1 MRSIQGVLWA
11 VRWSVCAF
19 VLSAAVGAISAQ
31 GVAEPDERWEKST
44 ETYFEKVG
52 KAARVAVEN
61 PHGNIWVRFGGYEDQ
76 VEIIATQQRLE
87 FELPRLIVERES
99 AGGDLHVRVVSE
111 KPDVPSPPDRRDRVD
126 LVLFV
131 PIGRH
136 VELSTIDDDIAVKGL
151 KGDLTISTVK
161 GNVMLRKVT
170 GAVNVRSELGQVVAL
185 LESGVTQSSQ
195 HLESITG
202 DIEVT
207 VYEDARHDVTI
218 ATSGIISTDFSIEIE
233 HRRFEEPGKHARA
246 TIGGGGPKLS
256 MTSKR
261 GRISLLRQQK
271 FFDRKEEDPS

>member
-1 MRSIQGVLWA
+1 M
-11 VRWSVCAF
+11 CAF
-19 VLSAAVGAISAQ
+19 VL
-31 GVAEPDERWEKST
+31 GVATVALPVQDGDERDGHWEKST

-52 KAARVAVEN
+52 KAARVVVDN

-76 VEIIATQQRLE
+76 VEIIATEQRLE
-87 FELPRLIVERES
+87 PELPRLIVELEN
-99 AGGDLHVRVVSE
+99 AGEDLHVRVASE
-111 KPDVPSPPDRRDRVD
+111 KPDVPSPADRRDRID
-126 LVLFV
+126 LVLFI

-136 VELSTIDDDIAVKGL
+136 VELSTIEDDIAVKGL
-151 KGDLTISTVK
+151 KGDLTVSTVK
-161 GNVMLRKVT
+161 GNVTLRKVI
-170 GAVNVRSELGQVVAL
+170 GAVDVRSERGRVVAL
-185 LESGVTQSSQ
+185 LESDVTKSNQ

-207 VYEDARHDVTI
+207 VYEDATHDVAI
-218 ATSGIISTDFSIEIE
+218 ATSGIISTDFSMEIE

-271 FFDRKEEDPS
+271 FFTRKDEDPS

>member
-1 MRSIQGVLWA
+1 LRSLQGVLWA
-11 VRWSVCAF
+11 ARWSACAF
-19 VLSAAVGAISAQ
+19 GLIAALGAAQ
-31 GVAEPDERWEKST
+31 GVAEPDESWEKST

-52 KAARVAVEN
+52 KAGRVVVEN

-76 VEIIATQQRLE
+76 VEIIATEQRLE
-87 FELPRLIVERES
+87 PELPRLIVKREN
-99 AGGDLHVRVVSE
+99 AGNDLRVSVVSE
-111 KPDVPSPPDRRDRVD
+111 ESDVPSPAERRDRID

-136 VELSTIDDDIAVKGL
+136 VELSTIGDDIAVKGL
-151 KGDLTISTVK
+151 KGDLTVRTIK
-161 GNVMLRKVT
+161 GNVTLRKVN
-170 GAVNVRSELGQVVAL
+170 GALNVRSERGQIVAL
-185 LESGVTQSSQ
+185 LESNVTQSSQ
-195 HLESITG
+195 HFESITG

-207 VYEDARHDVTI
+207 VYEDATHDVTI
-218 ATSGIISTDFSIEIE
+218 ATSGIISTDFSVEIE

-271 FFDRKEEDPS
+271 FFNRKEEGPS

>member
-1 MRSIQGVLWA
+1 ML
-11 VRWSVCAF
+11 
-19 VLSAAVGAISAQ
+19 
-31 GVAEPDERWEKST
+31 GVAVIALAAQDGGEPDEHWEKST

-52 KAARVAVEN
+52 KAARVVVDN

-76 VEIIATQQRLE
+76 VEIIATKQRLE
-87 FELPRLIVERES
+87 PELPRLVVKREN
-99 AGGDLHVRVVSE
+99 AGEDLHVRVVSE
-111 KPDVPSPPDRRDRVD
+111 KPEVPSPADRRDRID

-131 PIGRH
+131 PIGRR
-136 VELSTIDDDIAVKGL
+136 VELSTVDDDIAVKGL
-151 KGDLTISTVK
+151 KGDLRVSTVK
-161 GNVMLRKVT
+161 GDVALRKIS
-170 GAVNVRSELGQVVAL
+170 GAVNVRSERGKVVAL
-185 LESGVTQSSQ
+185 LESDVTKSDQHFESS
-195 HLESITG
+195 TG

-207 VYEDARHDVTI
+207 LYEDAKHDVVI

-271 FFDRKEEDPS
+271 FFTRENEDPS

>member
-1 MRSIQGVLWA
+1 M
-11 VRWSVCAF
+11 
-19 VLSAAVGAISAQ
+19 AIAAQ
-31 GVAEPDERWEKST
+31 GGSEPDERWEKST

-52 KAARVAVEN
+52 KAARVVVEN

-76 VEIIATQQRLE
+76 VEIIATEQRLE
-87 FELPRLIVERES
+87 PELPRLTVKRES
-99 AGGDLHVRVVSE
+99 AGEDLHVRIVSG
-111 KPDVPSPPDRRDRVD
+111 KPDVPSPAGRRDRID

-136 VELSTIDDDIAVKGL
+136 VELSTTEDDIAVKGL
-151 KGDLTISTVK
+151 KGDLTASTVK
-161 GNVMLRKVT
+161 GNVTLRKII
-170 GAVNVRSELGQVVAL
+170 GAVNARSERGQVVAL
-185 LESGVTQSSQ
+185 LESDVTKSNQ
-195 HLESITG
+195 HFESITG

-207 VYEDARHDVTI
+207 VYEDATHDVAI
-218 ATSGIISTDFSIEIE
+218 ATSGIISTDFSMEIE

-271 FFDRKEEDPS
+271 FFTRKDEDPS